1 MQTSPLNCTPP
12 ASGGVSYYPAQY
24 RATYPNV
31 RAALAAIGCT
41 GEAAAL
47 YLANAAAE
55 GSPAVVVPVKFAAH
69 PTDEFVAVVVRKPG
83 GKAALWLG
91 CLELADEDRTL
102 AADAARQ
109 FAEASGSKAWAIFE
123 WTRQSRV
130 VQ

>member
-1 MQTSPLNCTPP
+1 MQASPLHYTPP

-31 RAALAAIGCT
+31 RSALAAIGCT

-55 GSPAVVVPVKFAAH
+55 ASPAVVVPVKFAPH
-69 PTDEFVAVVVRKPG
+69 PGDEFVAVVVRKPG

-91 CLELADEDRTL
+91 LLGLADEDRTL
-102 AADAARQ
+102 AEDAAQQ
-109 FAEASGSKAWAIFE
+109 FAEVSGSKGWAIFE
-123 WTRQSRV
+123 WTRQARV
-130 VQ
+130 AQ